1 MPAQTTESSNGLE
14 STYKAREVEGF
25 FDLYFYRK
33 LGFRL
38 AQVCAR
44 LKMTPTTVTVLGGLL
59 GMFAGHLY
67 FYRDLATNI
76 FGMFLHVCAN
86 TFDNADGQ
94 LARLLN
100 QKSRSGRVI
109 DSLFDHLVF
118 LSIYVNLTL
127 RCLFAGASPD
137 IVLLALAAGLSHGLQ
152 GAAADY
158 FRNGYL
164 YFVRG
169 RSRADWDSSETL
181 ADEYRQL
188 SWRGQPWHKFLLA
201 SYLNFTRQ
209 QELLSPALRRLR
221 NSIVRQFPGEVPH
234 SLQRDYQEAAQPM
247 IRWWGFLMTNTR
259 MFFLFL
265 FVAID
270 HPALYF
276 WLELT
281 VFNFLL
287 FYLLFQQERMSQ
299 SFLAL
304 VPTLKAKP
312 SVAAG

>member
-1 MPAQTTESSNGLE
+1 MPEPVEQILSPLE
-14 STYKAREVEGF
+14 ATFKTREVEGF
-25 FDLYFYRK
+25 LDIHFYRRVAF
-33 LGFRL
+33 LL
-38 AQVCAR
+38 ATWFAR
-44 LKMTPTTVTVLGGLL
+44 LKMSPTAVTALGGIL
-59 GMFAGHLY
+59 GMLAGHLY
-67 FYRDLATNI
+67 FYRDLTTNI
-76 FGMFLHVCAN
+76 VGMFLHVCSN
-86 TFDNADGQ
+86 ILDNADGQ

-118 LSIYVNLTL
+118 LSIYVHLTL
-127 RCLFAGASPD
+127 RCLFAGASPG
-137 IVLLALAAGLSHGLQ
+137 IVGLAFAAGISHALQ

-188 SWRGQPWHKFLLA
+188 SWHGQPWHKFLLA

-221 NSIVRQFPGEVPH
+221 DSTVRQFPGEMPD
-234 SLQRDYQEAAQPM
+234 LLRRGYQEAAQPM
-247 IRWWGFLMTNTR
+247 LRWWGFLMTNTR

-270 HPALYF
+270 QPALYF
-276 WLELT
+276 WLEVT
-281 VFNFLL
+281 VFNVLLFLL
-287 FYLLFQQERMSQ
+287 IVWQERMSLSLLQ
-299 SFLAL
+299 HPVTS
-304 VPTLKAKP
+304 PDP
-312 SVAAG
+312 I